1 MSKNITVLIKK
12 CILQISASLYLK
24 FGQSFLLL
32 QILKLGLD
40 YKEAIKILELQ
51 RSEGLYKHSIKK
63 KKPKKKFKISNT
75 HQLDKKKLKNN
86 LLK

>member
-51 RSEGLYKHSIKK
+51 KSEGLYKHSIKK
-63 KKPKKKFKISNT
+63 KNQKKNSKYPTLISLIKRN
-75 HQLDKKKLKNN
+75 
-86 LLK
+86 